1 MWNTTAFVAPVGV
14 YLFDVTCKRA
24 CTCSDTNTL
33 LNMACTSEV
42 LVVCCEWW
50 ELELIPSVLLH
61 THCAQSP
68 GSWFPSMHLAV
79 TDVVV
84 SPEDSSWM
92 KGMDGSVFMW
102 HLWTG
107 CASEVVGGCP
117 RITSVQWVSDRRL
130 TGAVSKTVISLCL
143 TPMYGLWSTD
153 LTFQI
158 KHLQSIP
165 HQGTNYSR
173 RSVFIWSAAHII
185 FTAKR
190 EKKKII

>member
-1 MWNTTAFVAPVGV
+1 
-14 YLFDVTCKRA
+14 
-24 CTCSDTNTL
+24 
-33 LNMACTSEV
+33 
-42 LVVCCEWW
+42 
-50 ELELIPSVLLH
+50 
-61 THCAQSP
+61 
-68 GSWFPSMHLAV
+68 MHLAV

-190 EKKKII
+190 EKKKSFNCKVLPCPLYSPLHTCTVILWTLSRLWGVTCQSSHFSNSEHMVLVC